1 MFDIHSHIV
10 HGIDDGAKTLE
21 ESLKMV
27 GIAEEEGFDYI
38 VATPHYARGYYENS
52 YESIKKK
59 VKELNVII
67 QENRMNIKVL
77 HGQEVYL
84 DDCTLKDY
92 KNGLLGCIGDTSY
105 MLVEFPMDKLPKNAL
120 DILYELRVRGVNPII
135 AHPERYKY
143 FIEKPSLINSF
154 LEEEYL
160 FQINAVSLKGLF
172 GKAVKDTA
180 VTFIEHGIVNFIGSD
195 CHTLNKRCP
204 GIVNGIKIINEISP
218 RIVEDIE
225 QNCKCLLEDKP
236 IEINYRFIRERKSIF
251 SFFKG
256 KSLFNAN

>member
-1 MFDIHSHIV
+1 MFDIHSHII
-10 HGIDDGAKTLE
+10 HGIDDGAKNLE

-27 GIAEEEGFDYI
+27 GIAEAEGFDYI

-52 YESIKKK
+52 YSAINEK
-59 VKELNVII
+59 VKDLNAVIKEKGI
-67 QENRMNIKVL
+67 DIKVIS
-77 HGQEVYL
+77 GQEVYL
-84 DDCTLKDY
+84 DDNTLKDY

-105 MLVEFPMDKLPKNAL
+105 MLIEFPMDKLPKNAL

-160 FQINAVSLKGLF
+160 FQINAGSLKGVF
-172 GKAVKDTA
+172 GKKVRDTA
-180 VTFIEHGIVNFIGSD
+180 VTFINNGIVNFIGSD
-195 CHTLNKRCP
+195 CHSLNKRCP
-204 GIVNGIKIINEISP
+204 GIINGIDIINEISP
-218 RIVEDIE
+218 KIIKYIE
-225 QNCKCLLEDKP
+225 ENYKCLLEDRP
-236 IEINYRFIRERKSIF
+236 IEVNYSLIREKKNIF